1 MSSAGYDL
9 GPAVNGGQGDETSNL
24 GDTTATVMAR
34 LDVALKDM
42 PGVTTLDKLNTL
54 MSKVA
59 AAKELLGG
67 LEPDVLL
74 QARSKVDE
82 PDRELSM
89 SPALVKAYE
98 HISKNTQGTLT
109 RSKKIQTLMSTTD
122 APEDEFEAAMWAA
135 FAAGEKSETSQE
147 GTHPQESP
155 LQDTHRIMQPPR
167 VRPHENTGRQS
178 NPAEQEAS
186 SETPTPESIPRPKQ
200 IPRWTARCSKEE
212 RHNLSPADNLPCP
225 RKACNFLHDDQ
236 HAYMVEGLYRKD
248 VSTGKIQA
256 WGLKPYTS
264 RAGHNMG
271 LEKVGKNDQNFDAFF
286 KKLKNKDKATET
298 KAKEEYAQKKKKTS
312 TLEVKAAPDAAHK
325 STKAATDAEATAK
338 APPKKRK
345 VAATTGAKG
354 TAEQPAKKSKGGE
367 ADR

>member
-1 MSSAGYDL
+1 MSSSGYDL

-98 HISKNTQGTLT
+98 QISK
-109 RSKKIQTLMSTTD
+109 TTHAD
-122 APEDEFEAAMWAA
+122 APEDEFEAAVWAA
-135 FAAGEKSETSQE
+135 FETSEESEISQE
-147 GTHPQESP
+147 GTHPQEP
-155 LQDTHRIMQPPR
+155 RLQDTHRILQPPR

-178 NPAEQEAS
+178 NPAEQEATS
-186 SETPTPESIPRPKQ
+186 QTPTPESIPRPKQ
-200 IPRWTARCSKEE
+200 IPRWKTRCTKEE
-212 RHNLSPADNLPCP
+212 RHNLDPASNLPCP

-236 HAYMVEGLYRKD
+236 HAYMVEGLYQKD